1 MKNLVSVDNVICIVA
16 ALILINVSTVF
27 SQSIDR
33 EVIAPAG
40 QNFTTAAGS
49 ISYTLG
55 ETFTTTFDPEY
66 ELSQGF
72 HQEWAVVTAVQND
85 FADDFNVTIYP
96 NPTSGWLNVTS
107 AIAVHIT
114 LFDLSGKMVF
124 HGEKQAGTE
133 NINLGD
139 LPAGLFMLALKTEE
153 GQTATYKVQVVK

>member
-1 MKNLVSVDNVICIVA
+1 MKNFIPVDHGICIIA
-16 ALILINVSTVF
+16 ALILINVSTLR

-40 QNFTTAAGS
+40 QNFTSAAGS
-49 ISYTLG
+49 ISYTFG
-55 ETFTTTFDPEY
+55 ETITTTFDSGS

-85 FADDFNVTIYP
+85 FADHSNINIYP

-107 AIAVHIT
+107 DIAVHLT
-114 LFDLSGKMVF
+114 LFDLCGKMVF
-124 HGEKQAGTE
+124 LGDKQVGTE

-139 LPAGLFMLALKTEE
+139 LPAGLFMLVLKNEV
-153 GQTATYKVQVVK
+153 GQMVTYKVQVVK

>member
-1 MKNLVSVDNVICIVA
+1 MKNLNSVDHVIGIVA
-16 ALILINVSTVF
+16 ALILINVSTLL

-55 ETFTTTFDPEY
+55 ETSTTTFDSGS

-85 FADDFNVTIYP
+85 FTDHFNINIYP

-107 AIAVHIT
+107 DIAVHLT
-114 LFDLSGKMVF
+114 LLDLSGKIVF
-124 HGEKQAGTE
+124 QGEKEAGTV
-133 NINLGD
+133 NIYIGD
-139 LPAGLFMLALKTEE
+139 LAPGLYLLVMYDDAGKK
-153 GQTATYKVQVVK
+153 ATYKVQVVK